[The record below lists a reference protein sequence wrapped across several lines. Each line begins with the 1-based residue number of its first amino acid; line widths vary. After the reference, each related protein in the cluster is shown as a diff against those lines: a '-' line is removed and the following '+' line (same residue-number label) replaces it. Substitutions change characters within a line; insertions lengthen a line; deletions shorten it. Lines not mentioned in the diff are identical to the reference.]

1 MSKTI
6 NSLKAFVDYIM
17 KLREE
22 SLLQGLSSYQWFF
35 RGQENS
41 EWSIYPNVFRND
53 GLAKETQIIQDA
65 LRQNPFEFEN
75 KNDFEILTKLQ
86 HYGLGTRLIDVTLN
100 PLVALY
106 FATEPSVEYKE
117 NKNGQ
122 YSQEEKDGAVFV
134 QYSPWHTTNELCIR
148 IASTIPFFDIGSS
161 WTTEVLLGK
170 LKTARIITDDEEALI
185 VRDNCK
191 LLVEYLQA
199 SFFVISSHSNERL
212 IRQSGAF
219 VIPTFINFAD
229 KHDFLHSII
238 AKSYNAINDMF
249 STEVIVI
256 PAKSK
261 QAIREELDFFNINEA
276 TLFPELEH
284 QMTYIKQRNVP
295 VSGIVP
301 IFIKAS
307 TLEEVESPS
316 PDHNDR
322 IPNIRQIIE
331 TLANK
336 VSLDMQDKLVSTIEE
351 MVELVDWKQKDS
363 IKSQIKRACKRILQD
378 ELSVV
383 DSNQLAELIL
393 SNLLAPSE
401 EMSFTNWS
409 KVTSEE
415 WKIGFSQRLI
425 EVFGKDTFREEELV
439 KDFWAE
445 LRISCGEFFRT
456 ENGAFN
462 QERFTSDGLREW
474 LVKEKAESNYALC

>member
-1 MSKTI
+1 
-6 NSLKAFVDYIM
+6 M
-17 KLREE
+17 KLRED
-22 SLLQGLSSYQWFF
+22 SLSQGLTSHQWFF

-41 EWSIYPNVFRND
+41 DWSIYPNVFRND
-53 GLAKETQIIQDA
+53 GVAKENHIIQGA
-65 LRQNPFEFEN
+65 LRQNPFEFQS
-75 KNDFEILTKLQ
+75 KDDFEILTKLQ
-86 HYGLGTRLIDVTLN
+86 HYGLGTRLVDVTLN

-122 YSQEEKDGAVFV
+122 YSQEEKDGVVFV

-148 IASTIPFFDIGSS
+148 IASTIPFLDFDSS
-161 WTTEVLLGK
+161 WTTEVFLGN
-170 LKTARIITDDEEALI
+170 LKTAQVITDDEESLLI
-185 VRDNCK
+185 KDNCK
-191 LLVEYLQA
+191 LLVEYLQD

-229 KHDFLHSII
+229 KHDFLHSLI
-238 AKSYNAINDMF
+238 AKSYDAINDKF
-249 STEVIVI
+249 SSETIII

-295 VSGIVP
+295 ISGIVP
-301 IFIKAS
+301 SFIKANS
-307 TLEEVESPS
+307 LEAVNTPS
-316 PDHNDR
+316 VDYNDR
-322 IPNIRQIIE
+322 IPNIRRIIE
-331 TLANK
+331 HFANG
-336 VSLDMQDKLVSTIEE
+336 VSFDTQDKLVSSIEE
-351 MVELVDWKQKDS
+351 IVEIVDWKQKDS
-363 IKSQIKRACKRILQD
+363 VKSQIKRACKRILQD

-409 KVTSEE
+409 KATPAE
-415 WKIGFSQRLI
+415 WKIGFSQKLI
-425 EVFGKDTFREEELV
+425 EFFGKDTFREEELE
-439 KDFWAE
+439 KDFWTE
-445 LRISCGEFFRT
+445 LRIRCGEFFRT
-456 ENGAFN
+456 EGGAFN
-462 QERFTSDGLREW
+462 QNLFTSDELREW
-474 LVKEKAESNYALC
+474 LMQEKTESKYALC

>member
-1 MSKTI
+1 MTKTI
-6 NSLKAFVDYIM
+6 NSLKTFVDHIM
-17 KLREE
+17 KLRED
-22 SLLQGLSSYQWFF
+22 SLSKGLSSYQWFF
-35 RGQENS
+35 RGQENA

-53 GLAKETQIIQDA
+53 GVAKENHIIQGA

-86 HYGLGTRLIDVTLN
+86 HYGLGTRLVDVTLN

-122 YSQEEKDGAVFV
+122 YSQEAKDGIVFV

-148 IASTIPFFDIGSS
+148 IASTIPFFDIDSS
-161 WTTEVLLGK
+161 WTTEVLLSK
-170 LKTARIITDDEEALI
+170 LKTAHIITDDEEALL
-185 VRDNCK
+185 VNDNCK
-191 LLVEYLQA
+191 LLVEYLQD

-219 VIPTFINFAD
+219 IIPTFINFTD

-238 AKSYNAINDMF
+238 AKSFNAINDKF
-249 STEVIVI
+249 SSETIII

-261 QAIREELDFFNINEA
+261 QTIREELDFFNINEA

-295 VSGIVP
+295 ISGIVP
-301 IFIKAS
+301 TFIKAS
-307 TLEEVESPS
+307 TVEETETPLL
-316 PDHNDR
+316 DYNDR
-322 IPNIRQIIE
+322 IPDIRKIIE
-331 TLANK
+331 TFASK
-336 VSLDMQDKLVSTIEE
+336 VSSDVQDKLVSTIEE
-351 MVELVDWKQKDS
+351 IVELVDWKQKDS
-363 IKSQIKRACKRILQD
+363 IRSQIKRACKRILQD

-383 DSNQLAELIL
+383 DSNQLAEVIL

-409 KVTSEE
+409 KVTPEE
-415 WKIGFSQRLI
+415 WQSGFSKKLI
-425 EVFGKDTFREEELV
+425 EVFGKDTFIEEELDM
-439 KDFWAE
+439 DFWVE
-445 LRISCGEFFRT
+445 LKIRCGEFFKT
-456 ENGAFN
+456 VDGAFN
-462 QERFTSDGLREW
+462 QNSFISDDLKEW
-474 LVKEKAESNYALC
+474 LMQEKTIR

>member
-1 MSKTI
+1 MPKTV
-6 NSLKAFVDYIM
+6 NSLKSFVDHIM
-17 KLREE
+17 KLRED
-22 SLLQGLSSYQWFF
+22 SLSQGLSSYQWFF

-53 GLAKETQIIQDA
+53 AVAKETQIIQGA

-122 YSQEEKDGAVFV
+122 YSQEEKDGAVFA

-148 IASTIPFFDIGSS
+148 IASTIPFLDIDSS
-161 WTTEVLLGK
+161 WTTEVLLSK
-170 LKTARIITDDEEALI
+170 LKTERIITDDEEALL
-185 VRDNCK
+185 VSDNCK
-191 LLVEYLQA
+191 LLVEYLQD

-219 VIPTFINFAD
+219 VIPTFINFTD

-238 AKSYNAINDMF
+238 AKSYNAINDKF
-249 STEVIVI
+249 SSEIIFI

-295 VSGIVP
+295 ISGIVP
-301 IFIKAS
+301 TFMKAS
-307 TLEEVESPS
+307 TLESAETPAL
-316 PDHNDR
+316 DHNDR
-322 IPNIRQIIE
+322 IPNIRKIIE
-331 TLANK
+331 TLASK
-336 VSLDMQDKLVSTIEE
+336 VSSDIQDKLVSTIEE
-351 MVELVDWKQKDS
+351 SVELVDWKQKDS

-378 ELSVV
+378 ELSAI

-409 KVTSEE
+409 KVTPEE
-415 WKIGFSQRLI
+415 WQKGFSQKLI
-425 EVFGKDTFREEELV
+425 EVFGKDTFGEKELG
-439 KDFWAE
+439 KDFWME
-445 LRISCGEFFRT
+445 LRTGCGEFFRT
-456 ENGAFN
+456 EDGAFN
-462 QERFTSDGLREW
+462 QDLFASDGIKEW
-474 LVKEKAESNYALC
+474 LIQEKTETSFALC

>member
-1 MSKTI
+1 MPKTI
-6 NSLKAFVDYIM
+6 NSLKTFVDYIM

-22 SLLQGLSSYQWFF
+22 SLSQGLSSYQWFF

-53 GLAKETQIIQDA
+53 GVAKENHIIQGA

-86 HYGLGTRLIDVTLN
+86 HYGLGTRLVDVTLN

-122 YSQEEKDGAVFV
+122 YSQEEKDGVVFV

-148 IASTIPFFDIGSS
+148 IASTIPFLNIDSS
-161 WTTEVLLGK
+161 WTTEVLLSK
-170 LKTARIITDDEEALI
+170 LKTAHVITDDEEALLI
-185 VRDNCK
+185 KDNCK
-191 LLVEYLQA
+191 LLVEYLQD

-219 VIPTFINFAD
+219 IIPTFINFAD
-229 KHDFLHSII
+229 KNNFLHSLI
-238 AKSYNAINDMF
+238 AKSYDTINDKF
-249 STEVIVI
+249 SSETIII

-295 VSGIVP
+295 ISGIVP
-301 IFIKAS
+301 TFIRAS
-307 TLEEVESPS
+307 ALADAGTPS
-316 PDHNDR
+316 LDYNDR
-322 IPNIRQIIE
+322 IPNIRKIIE
-331 TLANK
+331 TFASK
-336 VSLDMQDKLVSTIEE
+336 VSSDMQDKLVSTIEE
-351 MVELVDWKQKDS
+351 AVELVDWKQKDS

-409 KVTSEE
+409 KVTPEE
-415 WKIGFSQRLI
+415 WQIGFSQKLI
-425 EVFGKDTFREEELV
+425 EVFGKDTFGEEELV
-439 KDFWAE
+439 KDFWVD
-445 LRISCGEFFRT
+445 LRIGCGEFFRT
-456 ENGAFN
+456 EDGAFN
-462 QERFTSDGLREW
+462 QDLFTSDGLREW
-474 LVKEKAESNYALC
+474 LMQEKTENNYALC